1 MLKYIS
7 IGLIL
12 GAGTALAQV
21 QSTDVAPRAM
31 SPSSNS
37 PPMASPSVLPMTSQ
51 APGMAAPG
59 DGTIPSA
66 SQCANL
72 LARAVSV
79 ASLRQGPD
87 YDYCRSHASIHISP
101 GPSRTSDAPPK
112 AAPPDDP

>member
-31 SPSSNS
+31 PPTSNS
-37 PPMASPSVLPMTSQ
+37 APMASPSVAPMTSQ
-51 APGMAAPG
+51 APAMAAPVA
-59 DGTIPSA
+59 GTIPSA
-66 SQCANL
+66 RQCANL
-72 LARAVSV
+72 LARAASV

-101 GPSRTSDAPPK
+101 GPPPTSDAPPK
-112 AAPPDDP
+112 GASLDHP